1 MKQRFIALVDA
12 DNFFASCE
20 QLFNPSLKGKPVCV
34 LSNNDGCVIARSKEA
49 KKLGIKMGVPYF
61 MAKKDFP
68 QAIYLSSNFTLY
80 HDISNRLRDI
90 FRKYSETID
99 IYSIDEAFFD
109 VTGLDKVY
117 SMSYLELARKIRNE
131 IKEKVGVSVSV
142 GISNSKTL
150 AKAAVHKAKQRE
162 GVYTIFKE
170 QAKEELKGLP
180 VGEIWG
186 IGKATEKFF
195 KSFGIFFADEILNL
209 DEGFLRK
216 NLGVKGLELKQELSG
231 ENFIGIQKECTKS
244 KSIQRTCAFKEFTRD
259 KSYIKQYLLKH
270 LHNAC
275 RCSRYENLKAK
286 SIGVMLRTKDFRV
299 FYEEITLPKHSNS
312 EIYLVKYMTKL
323 LDYMFNDEIIYRASG
338 VCLNGLEEETTEQ
351 TSFFKE
357 DDTKRMDKIASVW
370 DRIEEKFGR
379 GAIKII
385 NTNRVI

>member
-1 MKQRFIALVDA
+1 MKKRFIALVDA

-20 QLFNPSLKGKPVCV
+20 QLFNPALKGKPLCV

-49 KKLGIKMGVPYF
+49 KKLGIKMGMPYF
-61 MAKKDFP
+61 MAKKEFP

-80 HDISNRLRDI
+80 HDISNRLRDV

-109 VTGLDKVY
+109 VTGLDKVF
-117 SMSYLELARKIRNE
+117 SMSYLDLAKKIRNE
-131 IKEKVGVSVSV
+131 IKEKVGINVSV

-150 AKAAVHKAKQRE
+150 SKAAVHKAKQNDGAYVIFRE
-162 GVYTIFKE
+162 DI
-170 QAKEELKGLP
+170 KEELENLP

-186 IGKATEKFF
+186 IGRATERFF
-195 KSFGIFFADEILNL
+195 KSFGIFFAGDILTL

-231 ENFIGIQKECTKS
+231 ENFIGIQNASTKS
-244 KSIQRTCAFKEFTRD
+244 KSIQRTCAFKEFTTN
-259 KSYIKQYLLKH
+259 KEIIKKWLLKH

-275 RCSRYENLKAK
+275 RCARYENLKAK

-299 FYEEITLPKHSNS
+299 SYQEIILPQKSNS
-312 EIYLVKYMTKL
+312 EIYLVKYVNKL
-323 LDYMFNDEIIYRASG
+323 LEKMFYEEIIYRASG
-338 VCLNGLEEETTEQ
+338 ICLNGLEEETTEQ
-351 TSFFKE
+351 ISLFKQN
-357 DDTKRMDKIASVW
+357 DMKRMDKIANVW
-370 DRIEEKFGR
+370 DKIENKFGK

-385 NTNRVI
+385 